1 VIAPLGARRSLK
13 KGEKK
18 TAYLTETLLNA
29 VEQLPNLH
37 RQQAEMGQDN
47 QQRMR

>member
-1 VIAPLGARRSLK
+1 MQDFLWK
-13 KGEKK
+13 KTKK

-37 RQQAEMGQDN
+37 RQQAEMVQDN
-47 QQRMR
+47 QQRTR